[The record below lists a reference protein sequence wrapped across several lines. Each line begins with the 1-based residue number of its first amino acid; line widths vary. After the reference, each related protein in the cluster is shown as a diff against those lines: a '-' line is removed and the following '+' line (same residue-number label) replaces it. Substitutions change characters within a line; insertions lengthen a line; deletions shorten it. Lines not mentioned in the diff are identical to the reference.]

1 MVRDIMHFLVLLRLD
16 INSQVVVNVLYVLD
30 NMKLVRIN
38 LQVEISVIFGEK
50 SR

>member
-1 MVRDIMHFLVLLRLD
+1 MHFLVLLRLD